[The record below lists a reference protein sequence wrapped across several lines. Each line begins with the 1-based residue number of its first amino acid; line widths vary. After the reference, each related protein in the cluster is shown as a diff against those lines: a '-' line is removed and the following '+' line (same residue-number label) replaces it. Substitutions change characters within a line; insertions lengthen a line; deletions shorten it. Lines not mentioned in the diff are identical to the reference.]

1 MKLGAVLDRLNRL
14 QRAFWFKVGASVL
27 VLALALTVVVVH
39 TVRMQAE
46 RQNQSFRAVEAPAA
60 EPLPEE
66 TVKPD
71 ATDAEKA
78 EAAQIKAYRE
88 AQKTAA
94 EATVKALNRMLAAK
108 TDPTAVAMGAA
119 IVAGLALGVIW
130 LGQALTVLGI
140 LIGPGL
146 LSLLLV
152 RFGSGRWTDAGRFI
166 AALGSLA
173 LSFVILMELLRVL
186 FSTSTP
192 VVAIARNV
200 VNEAVRIKVSLI
212 FIVLLLFAL
221 AALPGMLDPTT
232 PLRYRVQSF
241 LQYGTGGTFW
251 IIAILVLF
259 LAVSSVTFE
268 QRDRVIWQTM
278 TKPVAAWQYILGKW
292 LGVVGVAAVLLA
304 VSTSG
309 VFLFTE
315 YLRDQRAM
323 GEAEPYRPADQ
334 SGDTLITEDRLIL
347 QSQVLTARASVRPR
361 LPELDPAAVAKEIEE
376 RVAKARQTD
385 DKFQDTDVARAKL
398 LREYEDERRAQFY
411 AIGGGDAKVFEFKGL
426 KAAKDS
432 GSPLSLRYKV
442 DVGANDPKVVHRV
455 TFGLPNAAPVVQEVP
470 LGQAMTLNVSPASI
484 GSDGNLEL
492 RVLNGDYY
500 MFADGAPKEQWAN
513 KDTMSFP
520 PDGLEIYFPVSSYQ
534 ANFLRVVVV
543 LWLKLA
549 FLAMVAVCASTF
561 LSFAV
566 ASLVAFGTFLIAE
579 SAKFLYDSL
588 EYYAST
594 TDKGE
599 IDFFRLLVRSIAV
612 PISRVFH
619 FYSTLRPTANLVEGR
634 VVAWSTVGLAAAV
647 LGLLTAL
654 LYAIAVTIFRRR
666 ELAMYSGQ

>member
-1 MKLGAVLDRLNRL
+1 MKIGAVLDRVNRV
-14 QRAFWFKVGASVL
+14 QRAFWFKVGASILVL
-27 VLALALTVVVVH
+27 VLAVTAVTVHV
-39 TVRMQAE
+39 VRMHAE
-46 RQNQSFRAVEAPAA
+46 RQNESYRAVQ
-60 EPLPEE
+60 EPSAQPVPEE
-66 TVKPD
+66 TPGPD
-71 ATDAEKA
+71 ATDAQKA

-94 EATVKALNRMLAAK
+94 EATVKALNRMLAAR
-108 TDPTAVAMGAA
+108 TDPTAVAMGVG

-146 LSLLLV
+146 LSLLLI
-152 RFGSGRWTDAGRFI
+152 RYGAGRWADAGWFI
-166 AALGSLA
+166 GALGSLA

-186 FSTSTP
+186 FSSSTP
-192 VVAIARNV
+192 VIAIARNV

-241 LQYGTGGTFW
+241 LQYGTGGSFW

-278 TKPVAAWQYILGKW
+278 TKPVAPWQYILGKW

-315 YLRDQRAM
+315 YLSDQPALGEERPYVPRDR
-323 GEAEPYRPADQ
+323 
-334 SGDTLITEDRLIL
+334 SGNTLITEDRLIL
-347 QSQVLTARASVRPR
+347 QSQVLTARDSVRPD
-361 LPELDPAAVAKEIEE
+361 LPELEPEAVAKEIQE
-376 RVAKARQTD
+376 RVVKAAKTD
-385 DKFQDTDVARAKL
+385 ENFRDTPAARAKL
-398 LREYEDERRAQFY
+398 LKDYREERRAQFY
-411 AIGGGDAKVFEFKGL
+411 AIGGGDSRVYRFKGL
-426 KAAKDS
+426 KAAKES
-432 GSPLSLRYKV
+432 GSPLTLRYKV

-455 TFGLPNAAPVVQEVP
+455 TFGLTNSAPIVQEVP
-470 LGQAMTLNVSPASI
+470 LGQSMTLNVSPASI
-484 GSDGNLEL
+484 DSEGNLEL

-500 MFADGAPKEQWAN
+500 RFADGAPPEEWQN

-520 PDGLEIYFPVSSYQ
+520 PDGLEIYYSVGGYQ
-534 ANFLRVVVV
+534 ANFLRVVLV
-543 LWLKLA
+543 LWMKLA
-549 FLAMVAVCASTF
+549 FLAMVAVCAATF
-561 LSFAV
+561 LSFSV

-579 SAKFLYDSL
+579 SAKYLYDSL

-594 TDKGE
+594 TDKGQ
-599 IDFFRLLVRSIAV
+599 IDFFRVAVRAIAV
-612 PISRVFH
+612 PISRAFH

-634 VVAWSTVGLAAAV
+634 VVPWTTVGLAAVV
-647 LGLLTAL
+647 LGLITLL
-654 LYAIAVTIFRRR
+654 LYGVAVAVFRRR

>member
-1 MKLGAVLDRLNRL
+1 MKIGAVLDRLNRV
-14 QRAFWFKVGASVL
+14 QRAFWFKVGASIL
-27 VLALALTVVVVH
+27 VLALAITVVTVH
-39 TVRMQAE
+39 AVRMQAE
-46 RQNQSFRAVEAPAA
+46 RKDQAFRAVESPSAQ
-60 EPLPEE
+60 PLPEE

-94 EATVKALNRMLAAK
+94 EATVKALNRMLEAK

-119 IVAGLALGVIW
+119 IIAGLALGVIW

-146 LSLLLV
+146 VSQLLV
-152 RFGSGRWTDAGRFI
+152 RYGAGRWADAGWFI

-186 FSTSTP
+186 FSSPTP

-221 AALPGMLDPTT
+221 AALPGMLDAST

-241 LQYGTGGTFW
+241 LQYGTGGSFW

-278 TKPVAAWQYILGKW
+278 TKPVAPWQYILGKW

-315 YLRDQRAM
+315 YLSDQTAI
-323 GEAEPYRPADQ
+323 GEVRPYVPADR

-347 QSQVLTARASVRPR
+347 ESQVLTARDSVRPQ
-361 LPELDPAAVAKEIEE
+361 LPELDPQAVAKEIQE
-376 RVAKARQTD
+376 RVVKASKTD
-385 DKFQDTDVARAKL
+385 ENFRDTDAARAKL
-398 LREYEDERRAQFY
+398 LNDYREERRAQFY
-411 AIGGGDAKVFEFKGL
+411 AIGGGDAKIFEFKGL
-426 KAAKDS
+426 LAAKES
-432 GSPLSLRYKV
+432 GSPLTLRYKV

-455 TFGLPNAAPVVQEVP
+455 TFGLPNAAPVVQVVP
-470 LGQAMTLNVSPASI
+470 LGQMMTLNVSPASI
-484 GSDGNLEL
+484 DSKGKLEL

-500 MFADGAPKEQWAN
+500 QFADGAPPDQWKN

-520 PDGLEIYFPVSSYQ
+520 PDGLEVYFPVGGYQ
-534 ANFLRVVVV
+534 ANYLRVVVV
-543 LWLKLA
+543 LWMKLA
-549 FLAMVAVCASTF
+549 FLAMVAVCAATF

-579 SAKFLYDSL
+579 SAKYLYDSL

-594 TDKGE
+594 TDNGQ
-599 IDFFRLLVRSIAV
+599 IDFFRVAVRAIAV
-612 PISRVFH
+612 PISRAFH
-619 FYSTLRPTANLVEGR
+619 FYSSLRPTANLVEGR
-634 VVAWSTVGLAAAV
+634 VIPWTTVGLAAIV
-647 LGLLTAL
+647 LGLLTLL
-654 LYAIAVTIFRRR
+654 LYGIAVAVFRRR